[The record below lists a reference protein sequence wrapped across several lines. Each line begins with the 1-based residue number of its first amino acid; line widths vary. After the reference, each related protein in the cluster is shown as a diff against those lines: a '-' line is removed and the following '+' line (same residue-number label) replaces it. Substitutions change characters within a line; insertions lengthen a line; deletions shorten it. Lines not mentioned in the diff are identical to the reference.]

1 MLSGIPAL
9 ILAGRHDE
17 MMGADQPQRLAALL
31 LSAGA
36 DVTLE
41 WEDTGHGLGAMDV
54 SKAKDWL
61 NANFPP

>member
-1 MLSGIPAL
+1 
-9 ILAGRHDE
+9 

-41 WEDTGHGLGAMDV
+41 WQNAGHSLGPADV
-54 SKAKDWL
+54 KKAAEWFGS
-61 NANFPP
+61 NFPA